1 MITTLQKLLI
11 SAALLILVVAIRV
24 PFLTQP
30 LVAEEATY
38 AMLLTGNNIDTVPV
52 ETNPVAGLRNQ
63 CLLPSAK
70 LGGVDYVF
78 APERNIV
85 PYCFLTMIVNPA
97 TKYFFTDSLSFDQ
110 KSFHIRIIFFS
121 LFLVGFL
128 SVLLVL
134 FFSQTR
140 STTRSYLLL
149 NILLLFFFTTPLLVG
164 GSIQAQ
170 LEGSFGVA
178 LFGLSGFL
186 SYWGAYKLKKTSFI
200 LIFIAGVLLSLCKN
214 EWPLTALSAA
224 SIYILISCFDYVK
237 AILGSDNKRQVCIAI
252 TYMLGILSGMLFCY
266 VFSPKDYVDGY
277 VFMKNINGARM
288 SIFAL
293 IQAVGHLI
301 YPAAIIVAL
310 AGFIFV
316 CNLKNYLKQGSI
328 LFIWI
333 TAGIALFTGFLHSG
347 WIGDGF
353 PRYFIP
359 SIISLILFLLL
370 ALPHLSKNKMN
381 YLIGLLLIG
390 LYFNLHSLTRANLNN
405 ESITSVPGLK
415 LSEMKAVMKALAD
428 KNIENPN
435 LIPYGYFGS
444 RYYFPNADIIS
455 NGFGLSGAKYILERF
470 GDNSMR
476 IIETSE

>member
-1 MITTLQKLLI
+1 
-11 SAALLILVVAIRV
+11 
-24 PFLTQP
+24 
-30 LVAEEATY
+30 
-38 AMLLTGNNIDTVPV
+38 MLLTGDNVKTVPV
-52 ETNPVAGLRNQ
+52 EINPVTGLRNH

-85 PYCFLTMIVNPA
+85 PYCFLTMVVNPI

-121 LFLVGFL
+121 LFLVGFF

-134 FFSQTR
+134 FLSQKCVTK
-140 STTRSYLLL
+140 RSYLLL
-149 NILLLFFFTTPLLVG
+149 SILVLFFFTTPLLVG

-186 SYWGAYKLKKTSFI
+186 SYLGAYRLKKTSFI

-224 SIYILISCFDYVK
+224 SIYILISCFKRIK
-237 AILGSDNKRQVCIAI
+237 AIVGSGHKQQVYIAI
-252 TYMLGILSGMLFCY
+252 IYILGILSGMLFCY

-277 VFMKNINGARM
+277 VFMKNINAARM
-288 SIFAL
+288 SILAL

-310 AGFIFV
+310 AGFIFIF
-316 CNLKNYLKQGSI
+316 NLKNYLKQGSI

-333 TAGIALFTGFLHSG
+333 VTGTALFAGFLHSG

-359 SIISLILFLLL
+359 STISLLFVLLL
-370 ALPHLSKNKMN
+370 TLPYLSKNKMN
-381 YLIGLLLIG
+381 YLIGFLLIG
-390 LYFNLHSLTRANLNN
+390 CCFNLLSLTRAKLSS
-405 ESITSVPGLK
+405 ESITSVPGLN
-415 LSEMKAVMKALAD
+415 LDRMKTGMKALAD
-428 KNIENPN
+428 KNITDPN

-444 RYYFPNADIIS
+444 RYYFPEADIIS
-455 NGFGLSGAKYILERF
+455 NGFGLSGAKF
-470 GDNSMR
+470 
-476 IIETSE
+476 IIEKFGNEKMTLIESSD

>member
-70 LGGVDYVF
+70 LGGIDYVF

-85 PYCFLTMIVNPA
+85 PYCFLTMIVNPV

-134 FFSQTR
+134 FFSQT
-140 STTRSYLLL
+140 STTTRSYLLL

-224 SIYILISCFDYVK
+224 SIYILISCFNYVK

-277 VFMKNINGARM
+277 IFMKNINGARM
-288 SIFAL
+288 SIFVL

-310 AGFIFV
+310 AGFIFA
-316 CNLKNYLKQGSI
+316 CNLKVHLKNGSI

-333 TAGIALFTGFLHSG
+333 TTGIALFTGFLHSG

-370 ALPHLSKNKMN
+370 TLPHLSKNKMN

-390 LYFNLHSLTRANLNN
+390 LYFNLHSLTRAKLNN
-405 ESITSVPGLK
+405 ESITSVPGLN
-415 LSEMKAVMKALAD
+415 LGDMRAVMKALVD

-455 NGFGLSGAKYILERF
+455 NGFGLSGAKFIIERF
-470 GDNSMR
+470 GDQRMR
-476 IIETSE
+476 IIEAPE

>member
-1 MITTLQKLLI
+1 LITTLQRLLI
-11 SAALLILVVAIRV
+11 SAILLILVVAVRA

-30 LVAEEATY
+30 LVAEEATF
-38 AMLLTGNNIDTVPV
+38 AMLLTGNNVDTVPV
-52 ETNPVAGLRNQ
+52 EVNPVAGLRTQ

-85 PYCFLTMIVNPA
+85 PYCFLTMVVNPV
-97 TKYFFTDSLSFDQ
+97 TKYFFTDSLSFNQ
-110 KSFHIRIIFFS
+110 KSFHIRIIFFL

-134 FFSQTR
+134 FFSQKS
-140 STTRSYLLL
+140 STKRSYLLL

-178 LFGLSGFL
+178 LFGLSGLL
-186 SYWGAYKLKKTSFI
+186 SYWGAYKFKKTSYIF
-200 LIFIAGVLLSLCKN
+200 IFIAGALLSLCKN

-224 SIYILISCFDYVK
+224 LTYILISCISRVK
-237 AILGSDNKRQVCIAI
+237 AILDPDNKKQIHIAI
-252 TYMLGILSGMLFCY
+252 IYMIGLLSGMLFCY
-266 VFSPKDYVDGY
+266 LFSPKDYVAGY
-277 VFMKNINGARM
+277 VFMKDISGARM

-293 IQAVGHLI
+293 IEAVGHLI

-310 AGFIFV
+310 AGFIFI
-316 CNLKNYLKQGSI
+316 CNLKNHLKQGSI

-333 TAGIALFTGFLHSG
+333 TTGIALFAGFLYSG

-353 PRYFIP
+353 PRYFVP
-359 SIISLILFLLL
+359 SIISLLLFLFLT
-370 ALPHLSKNKMN
+370 LPYLSKDKMN
-381 YLIGLLLIG
+381 YLIGFLLIG
-390 LYFNLHSLTRANLNN
+390 VCVNLYSLTRSKLNS
-405 ESITSVPGLK
+405 ESITSVPGLR
-415 LSEMKAVMKALAD
+415 LDSMQATMKALAD

-435 LIPYGYFGS
+435 LIPFGYFGS
-444 RYYFPNADIIS
+444 RYYFPEADIIS
-455 NGFGLSGAKYILERF
+455 NGFGLSGAKF
-470 GDNSMR
+470 
-476 IIETSE
+476 IIEKFGNKNMTIIESSH

>member
-1 MITTLQKLLI
+1 MITTFQKLLI
-11 SAALLILVVAIRV
+11 SAVLLILVVAIRV

-38 AMLLTGNNIDTVPV
+38 AMLLTGNNVNTVPV
-52 ETNPVAGLRNQ
+52 ESNPVAGLRNH

-85 PYCFLTMIVNPA
+85 PYCFLTMVVNPA

-121 LFLVGFL
+121 LFLIGFL
-128 SVLLVL
+128 SLLLVL
-134 FFSQTR
+134 FFSQT
-140 STTRSYLLL
+140 SSSVRSYLSLSML
-149 NILLLFFFTTPLLVG
+149 MLFFFTTPLLVG

-178 LFGLSGFL
+178 LFGFSGFL
-186 SYWGAYKLKKTSFI
+186 CYWGAYKLKKNSFI

-224 SIYILISCFDYVK
+224 SIYILISCFKRVK
-237 AILGSDNKRQVCIAI
+237 AIVGSDQKQHVYIAI

-266 VFSPKDYVDGY
+266 VFSPKDYIDGY

-288 SIFAL
+288 SIFTL

-310 AGFIFV
+310 AGLVFV
-316 CNLKNYLKQGSI
+316 FNLKIYLKQGSI

-333 TAGIALFTGFLHSG
+333 ATGTGLFAGFLHSG

-359 SIISLILFLLL
+359 SIISLLL
-370 ALPHLSKNKMN
+370 ALLLTLKYLNKNKIN
-381 YLIGLLLIG
+381 YLICFLLIG
-390 LYFNLHSLTRANLNN
+390 VCFNLHSLAKAKLNN
-405 ESITSVPGLK
+405 ESITSMPGLNLDRMK
-415 LSEMKAVMKALAD
+415 LGMEVLAD
-428 KNIENPN
+428 KNMKDPN
-435 LIPYGYFGS
+435 LIPYGFFGS
-444 RYYFPNADIIS
+444 RYYFPEADIIS
-455 NGFGLSGAKYILERF
+455 NGFGLSGAKFIIEKF
-470 GDNSMR
+470 GDRKMT
-476 IIETSE
+476 IIEFSD